1 MWIVDTELKAREEQ
15 NRPIRVGIVGAG
27 FMGQGLTNQIVH
39 SVPGM
44 RVVAISNRQVERA
57 VKVFKYAGRED
68 VVVADSQRT
77 FDDAAIRLQP
87 VATEDAMLLARSE
100 HIDVLVDVT
109 GSVEFGAHVVLE
121 AFKHGKDV
129 VLMNAELDGT
139 IGPILQTYAD
149 QHGVILTGCE
159 GDEPGV
165 QMNLYRWVKGLGLT
179 PRLLGNVKGLQDR
192 YRNPTTQK

>member
-15 NRPIRVGIVGAG
+15 SRPIRVGIVGAG

-39 SVPGM
+39 SVAGM

-57 VKVFKYAGRED
+57 VSVFKYAGCED
-68 VVVADSQRT
+68 VVVTDSQRT

-109 GSVEFGAHVVLE
+109 V
-121 AFKHGKDV
+121 
-129 VLMNAELDGT
+129 
-139 IGPILQTYAD
+139 
-149 QHGVILTGCE
+149 
-159 GDEPGV
+159 
-165 QMNLYRWVKGLGLT
+165 R
-179 PRLLGNVKGLQDR
+179 
-192 YRNPTTQK
+192 